1 MVLEPTYRSCR
12 LLADPMRAPEEA
24 CIDRSARPYDVT
36 THTHLAGNEFIAND
50 MTRASCSASCVR
62 WAAAAYSVG
71 VDSGRYD
78 ASCSGVG
85 CTRSIVRTTV
95 SMTSATSAHATV
107 ISPSNPCLEM
117 LDSPQPCSGQHVC
130 RCRISYRVEKNS
142 RSDTAHLYR
151 YPPPSA
157 SVPTSNQFLQADLIN
172 QAIVSRMIRIA
183 TQLTVSD
190 GYPCSL
196 QGSSPRS

>member
-1 MVLEPTYRSCR
+1 MVLEPTDRSYR
-12 LLADPMRAPEEA
+12 LLADPTRAPKEA
-24 CIDRSARPYDVT
+24 CIDRSTRLYHITA
-36 THTHLAGNEFIAND
+36 HTHLAGNEFIAND
-50 MTRASCSASCVR
+50 MTRASCSASRVR

-117 LDSPQPCSGQHVC
+117 LDSPQPWSGQHMC
-130 RCRISYRVEKNS
+130 ECRIGYRVEKNS
-142 RSDTAHLYR
+142 QSDTTHLCR

-157 SVPTSNQFLQADLIN
+157 FVPMSNQFLQADLIN
-172 QAIVSRMIRIA
+172 QAIISLTIRMA